1 MELLDLIAKSTL
13 PSNTC
18 VFQKLPTS
26 TLIAPPCLSWGLH
39 KTCQDL
45 RSIKQRGQFAFFR
58 RHSRDKLN
66 AFTRIR
72 LLLLIAAVSIGLAI
86 TAMAQS
92 SPPGYPQ
99 WYGQNR
105 DGVAG
110 AFAEPKVWPEKLT
123 RRWKVKVGEG
133 YATPIV
139 VGNTV
144 YSFTRSGANEVMM
157 ALNAA
162 TGQILWKMAYS
173 APYKIADTAAKHG
186 AVPKATPLF
195 HNGKLYTLGVTGIV
209 SAFDAITGK
218 LVWQKPAPPEQPHFG
233 MGVSP
238 IGDKDLVIV
247 PPDSYGP
254 LIAFDASTGAVKW
267 TANGDSAWVSS
278 IIVELG
284 GTRQVVSMTSKTI
297 IGVSAA
303 DGALLW
309 QHPRGSSATAG
320 TMTPIVCG
328 ETIIVG
334 SQRKGLTAIKPIK
347 RDGKWVAD
355 VAWET
360 KEVSIFLSN
369 PALIRD
375 TLFGLSERASGRF
388 FALDAKT
395 GRILWLGQPRGV
407 TNTAIVKAGDLL
419 FFLNDD
425 AELLVVRSSQTGFEP
440 LKRYTIADSATW
452 TQPAISDNRLFI
464 KDVTSLAMWSLK

>member
-1 MELLDLIAKSTL
+1 MS
-13 PSNTC
+13 
-18 VFQKLPTS
+18 
-26 TLIAPPCLSWGLH
+26 
-39 KTCQDL
+39 QDL
-45 RSIKQRGQFAFFR
+45 RSIKRPGQFTFFR
-58 RHSRDKLN
+58 CHSWDKLN

-72 LLLLIAAVSIGLAI
+72 LLLFIAAVLIGLAI
-86 TAMAQS
+86 TTIAQS
-92 SPPGYPQ
+92 SPPDYPQ

-105 DGVAG
+105 DGAAS

-139 VGNTV
+139 VGKTV
-144 YSFTRSGANEVMM
+144 YSFTRSGDNEVMM

-162 TGQILWKMAYS
+162 TGQILWKTAYS
-173 APYKIADTAAKHG
+173 APYKIADAAAKHG
-186 AVPKATPLF
+186 AGPKATPLF

-209 SAFDAITGK
+209 SAFDATTGK
-218 LVWQKPAPPEQPHFG
+218 LVWQKPAPPEHPYLG
-233 MGVSP
+233 MGGSP

-247 PPDSYGP
+247 PPDSYGR
-254 LIAFDASTGAVKW
+254 LIAFDASTGNVKW
-267 TANGDSAWVSS
+267 TANGDSAWGSS
-278 IIVELG
+278 IIAELG
-284 GTRQVVSMTSKTI
+284 GARQVVSMTAKTI
-297 IGVSAA
+297 LGVSAA

-320 TMTPIVCG
+320 VMAPIVCG

-334 SQRKGLTAIKPIK
+334 SQRMGLTAIKPIK
-347 RDGKWVAD
+347 RDGKWVTD
-355 VAWET
+355 IVWET

-369 PALIRD
+369 PALISD

-395 GRILWLGQPRGV
+395 GKVLWLDQPRGV
-407 TNTAIVKAGDLL
+407 TNTAVVKAGDLL

-425 AELLVVRSSQTGFEP
+425 AELLVARSSQTGFEL

-452 TQPAISDNRLFI
+452 AQPAISDNRVFI
-464 KDVTSLAMWSLK
+464 KDVTSLAMWTLK